1 LLPRVEQLP
10 RPDPDVS
17 NLLTVL
23 RHGRPA
29 RLPMLE
35 IKLDDEVQ
43 AELLGEPL
51 IGWRKT
57 DPPERRRAA
66 CRQHI
71 GLMRRLGYDAFRI
84 KAPQPFKAM
93 KERASDTAVHSR
105 GQREWQSE
113 HEGVIQSWDDFERY
127 VWPTGADL
135 DFTFA
140 QDVLRELPEGM
151 GAIAY
156 SSGVFEWSSWLMG
169 LENFLIAFCEEPE
182 LIRAI
187 TQRVG
192 PVILKSLETMAQMD
206 GIVAVWVADDLGFK
220 TSTMIS
226 PADLREYILPWH
238 TRYAAMAHAHGKPML
253 FHCCGNVK
261 QIMRDLV
268 EDVKIDA
275 KHSFEDV
282 IQPVEEFSQ
291 EWQDRIAV
299 IGGVDID
306 LLARQD
312 ENVIAQR
319 TQQILE
325 ACAPKGGYAA
335 GSGNSVPNYV
345 PVNHY
350 LAMVETIHRYNGRM

>member
-1 LLPRVEQLP
+1 MLPRAERLP

-23 RHGRPA
+23 RRGRPA

-43 AELLGEPL
+43 TELLGEPV
-51 IGWRKT
+51 IPWRKT
-57 DPPERRRAA
+57 DPIDRRRVA

-84 KAPQPFKAM
+84 KAPQPFKAV
-93 KERASDTAVHSR
+93 KEKASDTAVRTR

-113 HEGVIQSWDDFERY
+113 HDGVIRSWADFERFP
-127 VWPTGADL
+127 WPTEADL
-135 DFTFA
+135 DFTFT
-140 QDVLRELPEGM
+140 QDMLRELPEGM

-169 LENFLIAFCEEPE
+169 LENFLIAFCEDRD

-192 PVILKSLETMAQMD
+192 PVIFKALETMAQME

-220 TSTMIS
+220 TATMIS
-226 PADLREYILPWH
+226 PADLREFILPWH
-238 TRYAAMAHAHGKPML
+238 TLYAAMAHARGKPML

-261 QIMRDLV
+261 QIMLDLV
-268 EDVKIDA
+268 ETVRIDA
-275 KHSFEDV
+275 KHSFEDL

-291 EWQDRIAV
+291 QWQDRIAV

-306 LLARQD
+306 LLARKSED
-312 ENVIAQR
+312 VIVQR
-319 TQQILE
+319 TQRILE
-325 ACAPKGGYAA
+325 TCAPRGGYAA
-335 GSGNSVPNYV
+335 GSGNSIPNYV
-345 PVNHY
+345 PVDHY
-350 LAMVETIHRYNGRM
+350 LAMVETIHRYNGRL